1 MIEFIAGQFGSPSF
15 VMEVSCGVK
24 TAEDR
29 FKRANE
35 IDGDLDEEKRA
46 DLDNEISKHNKCMED
61 FNVWCE

>member
-1 MIEFIAGQFGSPSF
+1 
-15 VMEVSCGVK
+15 MEVSCGVK